1 MLCQVT
7 FPQHNNSNNSISCV
21 PLDDNP
27 IIASGFYAFDAYLSQ
42 QQQQQVVG
50 SGSSIHVFT
59 NCN

>member
-7 FPQHNNSNNSISCV
+7 FPQHNNSMSCV

-42 QQQQQVVG
+42 QQQQQQVVG
-50 SGSSIHVFT
+50 SGSRIHVFT